1 MAAND
6 IYGVLTQLGSL
17 LRAEARAESGLQPVQ
32 VQVLHYLSICNR
44 YSDTPAAVADYLGLT
59 KGTVSQTLRV
69 LAESGW
75 VDKTPDPD
83 DGRVVH
89 LKLTRNGEKRLAGTA
104 PPRALEKALGRLS
117 DAEQHRTLEALLQLL
132 RGLQQSN
139 GGLTFGVC
147 RTCSHFRTDAPGKF
161 RCGLTEEPL
170 LARESRLICREH
182 LGLANQLR
190 GSV

>member
-1 MAAND
+1 MPADD

-17 LRAEARAESGLQPVQ
+17 LRAESRAESGLQPVQ

-75 VDKTPDPD
+75 VDKAADPD

-89 LKLTRNGEKRLAGTA
+89 LKLTRSGEKRLGGVA
-104 PPRALEKALGRLS
+104 PPRVLEDAVGRLTA
-117 DAEQHRTLEALLQLL
+117 AEQERTRDALLRLL

-147 RTCSHFRTDAPGKF
+147 HTCSHFRTKAPGKF

-170 LARESRLICREH
+170 AVRETRLICREH
-182 LGLANQLR
+182 LVSAMR
-190 GSV
+190 